1 MVQYFKTAKANDDY
15 NHLVTLCLLS
25 SANRGLILV
34 VDVLMEMTS
43 LTHTFTGVDVRK
55 QLQREMTAM
64 ERLVHFK
71 GMIKAM
77 AMHFDVPKEQV
88 FVIEEPVIGGGS
100 RIFKTPYPELMIY
113 IVRHLSGAANRYCL
127 NNTATSLVKRQR
139 DGDEDDEG
147 NETLKLQFRKDKRRS
162 VIHQI

>member
-64 ERLVHFK
+64 ERLVHF
-71 GMIKAM
+71 
-77 AMHFDVPKEQV
+77 
-88 FVIEEPVIGGGS
+88 
-100 RIFKTPYPELMIY
+100 
-113 IVRHLSGAANRYCL
+113 
-127 NNTATSLVKRQR
+127 
-139 DGDEDDEG
+139 
-147 NETLKLQFRKDKRRS
+147 
-162 VIHQI
+162 